1 MIQVNN
7 FMGASMSAEPSNATL
22 TANQLVSPN
31 ANKHIDYYGGQPL
44 PTDENKEN
52 TNVHN
57 SNENKKKLMN

>member
-7 FMGASMSAEPSNATL
+7 FMGTSMSAEPPNAKE
-22 TANQLVSPN
+22 TADQLVSPN
-31 ANKHIDYYGGQPL
+31 VRRNIDISGGQPL
-44 PTDENKEN
+44 SGDENKEN